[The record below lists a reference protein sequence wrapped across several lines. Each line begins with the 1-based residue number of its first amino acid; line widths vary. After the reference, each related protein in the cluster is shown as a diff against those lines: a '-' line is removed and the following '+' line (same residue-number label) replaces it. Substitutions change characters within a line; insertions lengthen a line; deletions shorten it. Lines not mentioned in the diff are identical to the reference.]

1 MAWSARNKDPIIMM
15 EEFFFPTIVLVL
27 STQRVTQ
34 FSHGMPY
41 LSNFSSIEEKIH
53 AVMALPSANIKHKF
67 KIWQVTVLERLISK
81 ILTQIGFIFSMS
93 VSFDPS
99 VPTEKG

>member
-1 MAWSARNKDPIIMM
+1 MAWSARNKDPIIML

-41 LSNFSSIEEKIH
+41 LSNFSSIEDKIH
-53 AVMALPSANIKHKF
+53 AAVAQPSANIKQMSK
-67 KIWQVTVLERLISK
+67 KWQVAVLERLISK
-81 ILTQIGFIFSMS
+81 ILTQTGFIFSMS
-93 VSFDPS
+93 VSFDQS